1 MVFHA
6 VCTLGCH
13 AMLKAFE
20 QICGPAGTHRLKA
33 PGLLL
38 SPTAPRLLSPSHCTA
53 HVLGHG
59 LWLRKDDTFYAQ
71 QIHHCKR
78 LDTLMGAS
86 FRVDTCHEST
96 LINISRTRCG
106 QAGKMATALSISVSI
121 NWLKF
126 AVRMD

>member
-1 MVFHA
+1 MQFALLDV
-6 VCTLGCH
+6 
-13 AMLKAFE
+13 MLCSKLLNKSVA
-20 QICGPAGTHRLKA
+20 QQA
-33 PGLLL
+33 PIVSKHLDCLLL

-71 QIHHCKR
+71 QIHNCKR

-106 QAGKMATALSISVSI
+106 QAGKMATALSLSVSI